1 MTEEYHNKKGIKSS
15 YVRTARVN
23 KEASIND
30 LYVLLQEM
38 ATKYLVHRFFVS
50 ADKLF
55 WPSFKSSSKHHIITL
70 DYSENINNLSLKHGV
85 LTLVGNSKPC
95 IVNCLK
101 KKVNYLFHTMC
112 LMIRTTILTLEIIRD
127 LIEKHPYIISSGNLV
142 LRSDNC
148 AMQYKS
154 QFVFNGLKK
163 LAIEYDINIIWF
175 YGIAG
180 HGKGTVDAMSS
191 FGCKAILRNAIITDD
206 LMFNNAN
213 EMCTYLNDKK
223 TDSNRYYQI
232 IDSKITAKKR
242 QGKKVGYPLQGSR
255 SFHMIAVNPQGN
267 FQTRVILDIDEQL
280 EFMFF
285 FDDTEN
291 NSSLINEC
299 HLDVDDIVDE
309 DNDVSIYADILLL
322 PMVYEGVEPDSYVGL
337 RPSATSMELFYVCK
351 VMSKNI
357 ATKEEID
364 DFGHVIATGEPYLT
378 VVYLDYQTE
387 SHKYVKF
394 GIPSKNKL
402 KRIYVHIG
410 EVFATNIEIKDDLTM
425 DINEYRSLCSELY

>member
-1 MTEEYHNKKGIKSS
+1 MSDDANHN
-15 YVRTARVN
+15 
-23 KEASIND
+23 
-30 LYVLLQEM
+30 
-38 ATKYLVHRFFVS
+38 H
-50 ADKLF
+50 
-55 WPSFKSSSKHHIITL
+55 
-70 DYSENINNLSLKHGV
+70 
-85 LTLVGNSKPC
+85 
-95 IVNCLK
+95 
-101 KKVNYLFHTMC
+101 
-112 LMIRTTILTLEIIRD
+112 ILTLEIIRD
-127 LIEKHPYIISSGNLV
+127 LIENHPYIISSGNLV

-255 SFHMIAVNPQGN
+255 SFHMIAVNPQVN

-280 EFMFF
+280 EFMDF

-322 PMVYEGVEPDSYVGL
+322 PMVYKVVEPDSYVGL

-364 DFGHVIATGEPYLT
+364 DFGHVIATGEPYFT

-402 KRIYVHIG
+402 KRMYVHIG
-410 EVFATNIEIKDDLTM
+410 EVFATNIEIKDNLTM